1 MNELLIHH
9 PEKYDDE
16 SHEGYVIRLT
26 ILNFAPQK
34 YFEINNL
41 NEYSEEEDFQM
52 SRLLEHGLLE
62 TMPS

>member
-16 SHEGYVIRLT
+16 SQEGYVIRLS

-34 YFEINNL
+34 YL
-41 NEYSEEEDFQM
+41 PD
-52 SRLLEHGLLE
+52 
-62 TMPS
+62 